1 MLQQLI
7 LQLLIVFDDTVMN
20 TNNLRFNLTRA
31 RTCAVAG
38 NMRMRIGDA
47 GLSMRCPAGMS
58 DATSAN
64 QCIATIRLF
73 EQIG

>member
-7 LQLLIVFDDTVMN
+7 LQLLIVFDDAVMN
-20 TNNLRFNLTRA
+20 TNNLRFNLTGT

-47 GLSMRCPAGMS
+47 GLSMRCPAGVT
-58 DATSAN
+58 DTAGTN
-64 QCIATIRLF
+64 QCIAAIRLF
-73 EQIG
+73 DEV